1 MPTISDEDILYAVSQ
16 RSRQDAEYRRQLDR
30 AIKRKDEDDIA
41 RLVRKA
47 VKKILGII
55 VDVTFDIIE
64 ILLGGRGRS

>member
-16 RSRQDAEYRRQLDR
+16 RSRQDSEYRRQLDR

>member
-1 MPTISDEDILYAVSQ
+1 MATISDDDILYAVNQ
-16 RSRQDAEYRRQLDR
+16 RSRQDSEYRRQLDK

-64 ILLGGRGRS
+64 RILGRW